1 MAAASTWP
9 RRLLDRITPF
19 DLFETRR
26 LFGAVIGIIGL
37 AVTWRLARRLGGAKW
52 GSWAGLAAVLLL
64 ATCPQYYGHMF
75 INPKDGPFA
84 VAMMV
89 LLLGLA
95 RALEEYPK
103 PSIPTVLIFGLGLG
117 LAIGSRILAGMAALY
132 MLVPLAMIIGSEL
145 RKKNARKA
153 AANFG
158 RFVLILLPGLVLAYA
173 LMAVVWPWS
182 VQEPLNPL
190 RAVSYFSE
198 FFEKP
203 WKEMFEGVPI
213 SVPDMPRNYIPV
225 LFALKI
231 PEIFIALA
239 ACGIV
244 GSVAAAFRSNIPI
257 RRRAAF
263 ILVVFAALL
272 PVAIAIVTPPGHV

>member
-1 MAAASTWP
+1 M
-9 RRLLDRITPF
+9 
-19 DLFETRR
+19 
-26 LFGAVIGIIGL
+26 
-37 AVTWRLARRLGGAKW
+37 
-52 GSWAGLAAVLLL
+52 
-64 ATCPQYYGHMF
+64 
-75 INPKDGPFA
+75 
-84 VAMMV
+84 
-89 LLLGLA
+89 
-95 RALEEYPK
+95 
-103 PSIPTVLIFGLGLG
+103 LIFGLGLG

-145 RKKNARKA
+145 RKKSARKA

-190 RAVSYFSE
+190 RAVGYFSE

-244 GSVAAAFRSNIPI
+244 GCVVAAFRSNIPV